1 VGTSILRL
9 ADATVL
15 PFNFVDYAN
24 TIATYLEE
32 IEMLYQSFNES
43 PSLDFEPIREAL
55 ARLEIAGSAYELSLR
70 RLDQTDSATV
80 RAKIGDIARLNRLLF
95 TSERALASR
104 VGLPQRDW
112 FKHLIYAPGLYTG
125 YGVKTLPG
133 IRESI
138 EQEEWNQ
145 VTAFV
150 TSVSEALE
158 RLADQVD
165 DATVLMHRVAG

>member
-1 VGTSILRL
+1 
-9 ADATVL
+9 
-15 PFNFVDYAN
+15 
-24 TIATYLEE
+24 
-32 IEMLYQSFNES
+32 M
-43 PSLDFEPIREAL
+43 
-55 ARLEIAGSAYELSLR
+55 
-70 RLDQTDSATV
+70 
-80 RAKIGDIARLNRLLF
+80 
-95 TSERALASR
+95 
-104 VGLPQRDW
+104 GLPQRDW

-150 TSVSEALE
+150 ASVSEALE